1 MSIRVEEMKM
11 PMSRSWPICLLAGLL
26 PATVH
31 AQAPVTVG
39 PNGEPATPVAE
50 LELTDAEVEQVRAGG
65 HTAAFA
71 WHELYDWSAAVAQ
84 GAKDEFE
91 RLGIEVVAETTA
103 GFDSARQQ
111 ANVETTMALS
121 PSILISL
128 PIDPAAGASTYAAA
142 LEGGAKIVF
151 IDNAAAGFIHGEDYV
166 TTVSADL
173 VGIGERTSEAMAD
186 ALGGEGEIG
195 YIFHD
200 ADFHVTNLRD
210 SAFKWLIENEY
221 DGIEIVAEAG
231 MADPARIEDIA
242 NAMLVQNPGLDG
254 LYVPWAEPAVGVLSV
269 LRQLGRDDVKVVTID
284 LNEPAG
290 LDMVSGGAIAALI
303 ADEAYNIGVYAAR
316 AGAAGLLGREVPPF
330 LVVDALIVGPD
341 NVAEGWRQSLGRDA
355 PQSLLDAA
363 N

>member
-1 MSIRVEEMKM
+1 MRTLPLWTVGLIAA
-11 PMSRSWPICLLAGLL
+11 LAPTL
-26 PATVH
+26 AF

-50 LELTDAEVEQVRAGG
+50 IELTDAEVAQIREGG
-65 HTAAFA
+65 YTAAFA
-71 WHELYDWSAAVAQ
+71 WHELYDWSGAVAQ

-91 RLGIEVVAETTA
+91 RLGVEVVAETDA
-103 GFDSARQQ
+103 GFDAARQQ
-111 ANVETTMALS
+111 ADVETVMALD
-121 PSILISL
+121 PTILISL
-128 PIDPAAGASTYAAA
+128 PIDPSAGTSTYAAA
-142 LEGGAKIVF
+142 LDGGARIVF
-151 IDNAAAGFIHGEDYV
+151 IDNAAAGLAHGEDYV

-173 VGIGERTSEAMAD
+173 VGIGEKTAQAMAD
-186 ALGGEGEIG
+186 ALGGEGQVG

-221 DGIEIVAEAG
+221 DGIDIVAEAG

-242 NAMLVQNPGLDG
+242 SAMLTQNPDLDG
-254 LYVPWAEPAVGVLSV
+254 LYVPWAEPATGVLSV
-269 LRQLGRDDVKVVTID
+269 LRQLGRTDIKIVTID

-290 LDMVSGGAIAALI
+290 LDMVSGGSIAALI

-316 AGAAGLLGREVPPF
+316 AAAADLLGHDVDPF

-341 NVAEGWRQSLGRDA
+341 TVAEGWQQSLGRAA
-355 PQSLLDAA
+355 PDSVLNAQ
-363 N
+363 